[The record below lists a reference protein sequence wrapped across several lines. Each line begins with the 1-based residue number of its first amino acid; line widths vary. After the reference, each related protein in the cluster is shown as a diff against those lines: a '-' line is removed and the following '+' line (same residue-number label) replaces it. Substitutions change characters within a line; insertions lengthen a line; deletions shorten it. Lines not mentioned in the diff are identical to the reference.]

1 MRNELF
7 NKHYTKQA
15 EKACTD
21 TIKDAYSA
29 ILDIAFEQIAEIEPE
44 AQDKDMRLKH
54 IRANAFQKVSKLSQD
69 IKTNMPIEFCEYAV
83 LNAVDEM
90 IAEYKANIATAV

>member
-21 TIKDAYSA
+21 NIKDAYSA
-29 ILDIAFEQIAEIEPE
+29 ILDTAFEQIAEIEPE
-44 AQDKDMRLKH
+44 AEAQDKERQLKQ
-54 IRANAFQKVSKLSQD
+54 IKANAFLQ
-69 IKTNMPIEFCEYAV
+69 
-83 LNAVDEM
+83 
-90 IAEYKANIATAV
+90 